1 MPVLLVLIVGAAAGA
16 IAVHFMNLRVS
27 IWVAGAIGVLGA
39 IFGGIILRG
48 LAVLMLGA
56 GSVAGL
62 FAGGLIGAVVLIW
75 LYRTYFSGR

>member
-16 IAVHFMNLRVS
+16 IAVHFMKLNVN
-27 IWVAGAIGVLGA
+27 IWVAAAIGVLGA

-56 GSVAGL
+56 GSVGSL
-62 FAGGLIGAVVLIW
+62 FVGGLVGAIVLIW
-75 LYRTYFSGR
+75 LYRTYFVGR